1 MKPYMIS
8 ELLRLGAIKLVY
20 FTPLLEDSKC
30 RRVTNAFQFL
40 VHVVDLGKHI
50 LVLRILHA
58 CIRGHHRSALASLM
72 KQSDLSQQTYSI

>member
-1 MKPYMIS
+1 MFHKVSCKLTMKPYMIS

-58 CIRGHHRSALASLM
+58 SEGIT
-72 KQSDLSQQTYSI
+72 DLHWQA